1 MSVGVPPRRSL
12 LIVDDAGSKRY
23 VCSDTDYC
31 RQRAECLEENV
42 Q

>member
-1 MSVGVPPRRSL
+1 MRDRSL
-12 LIVDDAGSKRY
+12 ILIVDDAGSKRY

-31 RQRAECLEENV
+31 RQRTEENL